1 MYNDLMNT
9 APIRRSRLVKQE
21 NKKMAQQTLA
31 ILGGTALFIILFLW
45 LGIPSLL
52 KLAVALGN
60 SKAVSK
66 FNQQDDT
73 LAPLPPQFNSLPEAT
88 SSSVISIQGYAEA
101 GSLVTLS
108 INTVKQSES
117 TTDNQGNFSFSDV
130 ILQEDDNTISLVAA
144 DTAGNQSQPSTPQK
158 VVFDNK
164 PPELAI
170 ASPNDGAK
178 VNGLLQQLITI
189 SGSTE
194 PAVQLMV
201 NDRQIVVTGD
211 GSFSTKYELQEG
223 DNKLT
228 FTATDPAGNQTVQEI
243 TVNFSR

>member
-1 MYNDLMNT
+1 MNNP
-9 APIRRSRLVKQE
+9 PIRRSRLVKQE
-21 NKKMAQQTLA
+21 NKKMAQQTMA
-31 ILGGTALFIILFLW
+31 IIGGTILFIILFLW
-45 LGIPSLL
+45 LGIPSLI

-66 FNQQDDT
+66 FNQQEDT
-73 LAPLPPQFNSLPEAT
+73 LAPLPPQINSLVEAT
-88 SSSVISIQGYAEA
+88 SSSIINIQGYAEA
-101 GSLVTLS
+101 GSLITLS

-130 ILQEDDNTISLVAA
+130 VLQEGDNNISLTAT
-144 DTAGNQSQPSTPQK
+144 DTAGNQSQPSVVQD
-158 VVFDNK
+158 VVFDDK

-170 ASPNDGAK
+170 NNPSDGAK
-178 VNGLLQQLITI
+178 INGLLQQLITI

-194 PAVQLMV
+194 PNAQLMV

-211 GSFSTKYELQEG
+211 GSFSAKYELQEG

-228 FTATDPAGNQTVQEI
+228 FTATDRAGNQTVQEM